1 MENVM
6 EQENKEKMLGILKKY
21 DINVENLNVATLYE
35 ESKKKVNESEIFD
48 TQYSIII
55 NHSGCI
61 DIGQCTC

>member
-1 MENVM
+1 MEK
-6 EQENKEKMLGILKKY
+6 ESEEKMLDILKKY

-61 DIGQCTC
+61 DIGACTC